1 MAICRQS
8 RISPGDTRVS
18 VYESVVVAVSL
29 RIARDPKESGPVG
42 SRGVLPFLRSRKWDF
57 MATQLWNVANSEQR
71 FWSFFS

>member
-57 MATQLWNVANSEQR
+57 MGKRLFLAALFDGR
-71 FWSFFS
+71 